1 MLLSIVPS
9 AMRDLTS
16 EFGMG
21 SGMTPS
27 LKSPVKIEYQVSKFD
42 FAGKLAKSTL
52 ENFYLLE

>member
-1 MLLSIVPS
+1 MLLRIVPS

-27 LKSPVKIEYQVSKFD
+27 LRSPENIEYQVLQID
-42 FAGKLAKSTL
+42 FAGKLGKVDA
-52 ENFYLLE
+52 